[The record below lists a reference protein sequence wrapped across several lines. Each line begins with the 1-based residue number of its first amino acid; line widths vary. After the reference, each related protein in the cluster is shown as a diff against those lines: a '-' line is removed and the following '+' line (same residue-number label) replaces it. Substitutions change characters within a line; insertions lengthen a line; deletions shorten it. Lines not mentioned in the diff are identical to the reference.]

1 MMENMK
7 VLKVLQLIILISTIN
22 GCNESQDYKSGESSD
37 STQIVLS
44 SPDNLKSDSISN
56 KSNQKDAVIAWNG
69 IEDSFFRNV
78 LNPVTFSVSTN
89 VYAMPDTTSEVIQV
103 LPFNTS
109 LELIREGDLDEV
121 KITYLTDKNGSRYPC
136 SNYTS
141 FKWYEINLDHKN
153 GYVKA
158 TDIVRHSLTDKNYK
172 FFVESNIQSSSRIFK
187 YSLTRKQFVDTLSTN
202 SDIDVVK
209 PIDNNWK
216 NVNIL
221 FRVSS
226 IKPYCGGGRYDDFVV
241 DSNDSLYVLATSG
254 YDNIEDITQFD
265 RYESNVYFPVKYA
278 ERDVQFVDASNWGY
292 IYDTLKFKSFPVN
305 ITVPK
310 EEVIIKTGKTEQA
323 IFNSKKEAIVDKD
336 GNVKTKSI
344 SITEFYQWNGSELV
358 LIHKE

>member
-1 MMENMK
+1 MK
-7 VLKVLQLIILISTIN
+7 VIKVLQLIVIISAIN
-22 GCNESQDYKSGESSD
+22 GCNESHDYKSGESAD
-37 STQIVLS
+37 STQKVLS
-44 SPDNLKSDSISN
+44 SQDTMKSDSISN
-56 KSNQKDAVIAWNG
+56 KPNNMEAVIAWNG
-69 IEDSFFRNV
+69 IEDSPFRNV

-89 VYAMPDTTSEVIQV
+89 VYAIPDTTSEVIQV
-103 LPFNTS
+103 LPFNSS
-109 LELIREGDLDEV
+109 LDLIREGDIEEV
-121 KITYLTDKNGSRYPC
+121 KVAYLTDKNGSRYSY

-141 FKWYEINLDHKN
+141 FKWYEINLDHKK

-158 TDIVRHSLTDKNYK
+158 TDIVRHSLRDINNNK

-187 YSLTRKQFVDTLSTN
+187 YSLTRKQFIDTLSIN

-241 DSNDSLYVLATSG
+241 DSNDSLFVVSTSG

-278 ERDVQFVDASNWGY
+278 DGDIQFVDASNWGY
-292 IYDTLKFKSFPVN
+292 IYDTLKFNSFPVK

-310 EEVIIKTGKTEQA
+310 EEVIIKTVETEQA
-323 IFNSKKEAIVDKD
+323 IFNSKKEPVVDKV

-344 SITEFYQWNGSELV
+344 KTTEFYQWNGSELV
-358 LIHKE
+358 MIHKE

>member
-1 MMENMK
+1 MK
-7 VLKVLQLIILISTIN
+7 VLKLLQLIGLVSVIN

-89 VYAMPDTTSEVIQV
+89 VYAMPDTTSELMQV

-109 LELIREGDLDEV
+109 LELIREGDIEEV
-121 KITYLTDKNGSRYPC
+121 KVAYLTDKNGSRY
-136 SNYTS
+136 SYSHYTS
-141 FKWYEINLDHKN
+141 FKWYEINLDQKK

-158 TDIVRHSLTDKNYK
+158 TDIVRHSLRDKNNNK
-172 FFVESNIQSSSRIFK
+172 FFVESNIQSASRIFK
-187 YSLTRKQFVDTLSTN
+187 YSLTQKQFIDTINTN
-202 SDIDVVK
+202 SDVDVVK

-241 DSNDSLYVLATSG
+241 DSNDSLFVVSTSG

-278 ERDVQFVDASNWGY
+278 DGDIQFVDVSNWGY

-310 EEVIIKTGKTEQA
+310 EEVIIKTRKTEQA
-323 IFNSKKEAIVDKD
+323 IFNSKKRTNNRK
-336 GNVKTKSI
+336 GR
-344 SITEFYQWNGSELV
+344 
-358 LIHKE
+358 